1 MENIT
6 ADTTENTT
14 ERRPRGTGRIF
25 KRGNVLWIQFYDG
38 QKHRCESVAPAIRE
52 VQRTGKKVDERKV
65 AEQLLRKRLAEKES
79 GLLTPRRQS
88 RVTVSELYEDELAYL
103 LDGKQK
109 TAAWLT
115 SRWELRLSDYFG
127 ARHARE
133 IRYADLVAYRTHRQ
147 AFYRKTFPNAT
158 EKKMRACDSAINSD
172 MAALRMM
179 FYRGKELDKLDV
191 VPNFPQKLSGALE
204 REGTVTSEQFDAM
217 LAACEPD
224 ELWLKTFL
232 TMTFNW
238 GYRLRELLNLQCARV
253 NLRDKTVYLPPR
265 STKNR
270 QPRLVPTSDEEIPLL
285 KACMAGKMP
294 QDFVLTR
301 ADGKRVLDFRKRWE
315 QIVETA
321 KAGHSEIDLQ
331 GNATWCPA
339 IPHDLRRTAV
349 SRLLSGGMP
358 PEAVPAVVGHISPE
372 MTQLYYKPAIDTLRR
387 LQRAAV
393 AQLEVLA
400 RETEN
405 TQIPGLPFEDNS
417 STISNVAI
425 VSTKQAL

>member
-1 MENIT
+1 MET
-6 ADTTENTT
+6 TVTLATENAS
-14 ERRPRGTGRIF
+14 RRERGTGRVF
-25 KRGNVLWIQFYDG
+25 RRGNVLWIQFYDG
-38 QKHRCESVAPAIRE
+38 RKHRCQSVAPAIRE
-52 VQRTGKKVDERKV
+52 LQRLGKKVDESKV
-65 AEQLLRKRLAEKES
+65 AEQLLRKRLAEKEN
-79 GLLTPRRQS
+79 GLLAPQRQS

-103 LDGKQK
+103 LDGKPK
-109 TAAWLT
+109 TAAWLK

-127 ARHARE
+127 ARRARE
-133 IRYADLVAYRTHRQ
+133 IRYADLVAYRTQRQ
-147 AFYRKTFPNAT
+147 AFYRKAFPSAG
-158 EKKMRACDSAINSD
+158 EKKIRACDSAINSD

-179 FYRGKELDKLDV
+179 FYRGKELDKLDL
-191 VPNFPQKLSGALE
+191 VPNFPHKLSGALE
-204 REGTVTSEQFDAM
+204 REGTVTPEQFDAM
-217 LAACEPD
+217 LTDCGPD
-224 ELWLKTFL
+224 ELWLRTFL
-232 TMTFNW
+232 TMTHNW
-238 GYRLRELLNLQCARV
+238 GYRLRELLNLQCVRV
-253 NLRDKTVYLPPR
+253 SLRDKTVYLPPR
-265 STKNR
+265 STKNK
-270 QPRLVPTSDEEIPLL
+270 QPRLVPISDEEIPLL

-358 PEAVPAVVGHISPE
+358 PEAVRAVVGHISPE
-372 MTQLYYKPAIDTLRR
+372 MTQRYYKPAIDTLRR

-400 RETEN
+400 KDPEN
-405 TQIPGLPFEDNS
+405 TQIPGLPFEGNS